1 MLLNTHQLISQ
12 EKIRLGIGT
21 QRSILTISDKPFSRA
36 IPNFRIIKGDTLEI
50 YLESKTHYKIF
61 YKNKYG
67 WINKRKVREL
77 KSIELKNSITTKYD
91 RLHNYEKQN
100 NFLRKETV
108 SSKKINK
115 NIKQLNTPDKIVN
128 ENTINAL
135 FYDSKKRE
143 RIRYRVNKNLKRIG
157 LYGLKIKFFN
167 K

>member
-1 MLLNTHQLISQ
+1 MTNQLFPQ
-12 EKIRLGIGT
+12 EGKRLGIAT
-21 QRSILTISDKPFSRA
+21 QRSILTVENKPFSRA
-36 IPNFRIIKGDTLEI
+36 ITNLRLTKGDTLEI
-50 YLESKTHYKIF
+50 YLESKNHYRVF

-108 SSKKINK
+108 SSKKIDK

-128 ENTINAL
+128 ENTNKAL